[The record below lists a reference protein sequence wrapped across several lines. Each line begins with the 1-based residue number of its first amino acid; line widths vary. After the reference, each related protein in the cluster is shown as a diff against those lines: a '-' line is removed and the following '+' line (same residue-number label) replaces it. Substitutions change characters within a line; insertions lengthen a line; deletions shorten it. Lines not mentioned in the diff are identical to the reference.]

1 MAGRP
6 KFVIDYKAVEK
17 LASLM
22 CTQEEIAN
30 FLGCSVDT
38 LQRDKEFSGIYKKGM
53 DNGKMSLR
61 RLQYQSAQDGN
72 VTMQIWLGKQWLGQR
87 DNLDVTKTDLSK
99 VDELLGEIRKNAI
112 E

>member
-1 MAGRP
+1 MARP

-30 FLGCSVDT
+30 YLGCSVDT
-38 LQRDKEFSGIYKKGM
+38 LQRDKEFCGLYKKGM

-87 DNLDVTKTDLSK
+87 ENLDIVKTDMSR
-99 VDELLGEIRKNAI
+99 VDTLLQEIEKSAKK
-112 E
+112 